1 MESLKIEHSL
11 SRKIKFAS
19 IAAGGY
25 LLASSLAVGIH
36 QAVNH
41 KFQLLFYVA
50 VVGMA
55 LSALLLL
62 MVTVWQSK
70 LIVEIDGESIRI
82 NLPNQH
88 IDGTVWWESVSEVGI
103 GLSFITLATAEKNYK
118 IDFGNLKYNEIKE
131 IKSKMIEICESK
143 SIPFG
148 NI

>member
-1 MESLKIEHSL
+1 
-11 SRKIKFAS
+11 
-19 IAAGGY
+19 
-25 LLASSLAVGIH
+25 
-36 QAVNH
+36 
-41 KFQLLFYVA
+41 
-50 VVGMA
+50 MA
-55 LSALLLL
+55 LSGLLLL